1 MSSNYS
7 SKHTPKSKPS
17 AKKIIGRLPYKSND
31 SEASAAHTVLG
42 AAVAVAGSND
52 ALLAGVSAGGA
63 EASAPLLAK
72 YLYGKESK
80 DLTVDEK
87 GTVSAITG
95 LVASGVGAST
105 GDVAS
110 TVQSGQLAQNAV
122 ENNASIAGAYAKKKS
137 EQYNDL
143 CKQSGISAG
152 QCSEWTGQRIIN
164 NSKELAMIIV
174 PTEIYELIPV
184 GKGVGIISKATGKV
198 IAKFDD
204 AKQAEKVLENIKVS
218 KKARESSNFKKY
230 SEDIRNKYF
239 ENINS
244 QNFFENTKYTSKVN
258 AQIQKDN
265 YHGFPATID
274 ELAKKYG
281 KTTVFTGSKD
291 GVPRLKLELEGNYNG
306 RKGTFEYLR
315 NHDGTIN
322 HRLFVPNKD

>member
-184 GKGVGIISKATGKV
+184 GKGVGIISKATGKD
-198 IAKFDD
+198 FW
-204 AKQAEKVLENIKVS
+204 
-218 KKARESSNFKKY
+218 R
-230 SEDIRNKYF
+230 
-239 ENINS
+239 
-244 QNFFENTKYTSKVN
+244 
-258 AQIQKDN
+258 
-265 YHGFPATID
+265 
-274 ELAKKYG
+274 
-281 KTTVFTGSKD
+281 
-291 GVPRLKLELEGNYNG
+291 
-306 RKGTFEYLR
+306 
-315 NHDGTIN
+315 TIN
-322 HRLFVPNKD
+322 GNPNDKVIREIK